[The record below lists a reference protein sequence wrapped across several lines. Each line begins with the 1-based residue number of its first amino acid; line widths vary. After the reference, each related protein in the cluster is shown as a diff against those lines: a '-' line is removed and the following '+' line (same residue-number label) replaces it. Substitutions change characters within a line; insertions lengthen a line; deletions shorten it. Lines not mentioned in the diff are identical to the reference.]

1 MDLLVQMN
9 SFTFR
14 KEVNIILTFL
24 MMSMRTEPSEWI
36 LSLWSRRKDYLKLVG
51 WRWGQWRSLSLR
63 ERRSWRKS

>member
-36 LSLWSRRKDYLKLVG
+36 GY
-51 WRWGQWRSLSLR
+51 SLSGQGGSIIL
-63 ERRSWRKS
+63 SWWAGGGGNGGV